1 MTPNAV
7 LSRAVSSHL
16 KRFRCSCQLSRRFF
30 HNMRHE
36 IAASGL
42 YNMKR
47 LQHEDCSLPRRK
59 DLVERS
65 RGMRVEMV
73 HDTEH
78 AGRFQLR
85 LPCVL

>member
-16 KRFRCSCQLSRRFF
+16 KRFHCSCQFSCRFF
-30 HNMRHE
+30 HNMRHK

-42 YNMKR
+42 YDMKR
-47 LQHEDCSLPRRK
+47 LQHEDFRLPRRK
-59 DLVERS
+59 DLVERG
-65 RGMRVEMV
+65 RGVCVEMV

-78 AGRFQLR
+78 AGRF
-85 LPCVL
+85 